1 MAENLIFKKG
11 LLQNLPS
18 TKQAGAIYVT
28 TDERAM
34 YIDISATERIRL
46 GDFIEVANESDLQS
60 KNYQPYST
68 TALYY
73 ISSTNKLLKYKGTSG
88 TEASFVVINS
98 TSSIEANLTALTNR
112 VGANET
118 AITELQTNLGALTT
132 TVSENKTAIE
142 SALQAETKAREDADK
157 ANSDAIAE
165 EIARAKKAE
174 EANASNISALQTSVT
189 NLGNNKADKTALQAE
204 QEARIAGDNTLTTNL
219 GLVSDRVT
227 VLEGTVGDSTK
238 GLVKDVSDLKTLT
251 SQHSSTITQMQQD
264 HTNLAGIV
272 SSNQGRLNTLETT
285 VGNESSGLVKAV
297 NDLQKSLGESQGD
310 IGELTQKVSDIE
322 TKNSQQDTAI
332 SNLQNQVGTE
342 PNASGE
348 GATGLFLAVQN
359 LQKKDTAIDGEI
371 TNLKAADEALDG
383 RVDTLEANSATKAEL
398 GQTNT
403 ALANFQNTVAETYVT
418 KTDYNTKM
426 TALDAEDERLAGL
439 ISDHDTRIG
448 DLEEVVGDSNS
459 GLVKKVSDIEIK
471 NSEQD
476 TAIQNLQTSLG
487 DYVTTI
493 VHNQAV
499 TNLQNQIDKNKTDI
513 GTNNTNIAANTA
525 NIAANL
531 SKIEAVTEKAGTN
544 EVAISEILAE
554 IGTAS
559 EANEDKTIHALIED
573 LQTADNDLRDYIDN
587 NFAAADAMKFMGQ
600 ISSVTELLALPAS
613 EVEAGH
619 TYVLIENSPDSSGI
633 GYAIGD
639 LFIAKTDGKNDALTD
654 WVHVPSGYV
663 AAHDPKIHHSNT
675 TESDTVKLISGASNA
690 HLGSI
695 KFTAAPNT
703 STFVQVTNTNDS
715 LNPVVTIG
723 MQWGS
728 F

>member
-60 KNYQPYST
+60 AKYQPYST

-73 ISSTNKLLKYKGTSG
+73 VSNTNKLLKYKGTSG
-88 TEASFVVINS
+88 SEASFVVINS

-112 VGANET
+112 VSANET
-118 AITELQTNLGALTT
+118 AITGLQTDLGNLTT
-132 TVSENKTAIE
+132 TVTNNKASIE
-142 SALQAETKAREDADK
+142 EALAAETEARIAGDQTNA
-157 ANSDAIAE
+157 DAIAA
-165 EIARAKKAE
+165 EIARADAAE
-174 EANASNISALQTSVT
+174 KANASNIAGLQTSVT
-189 NLGNNKADKTALQAE
+189 NLDNNKADKTALE
-204 QEARIAGDNTLTTNL
+204 DEREARIAGDNTLTTNL
-219 GLVSDRVT
+219 GLVSDKVT
-227 VLEGTVGDSTK
+227 ALEGTVGDSTK
-238 GLVKDVSDLKTLT
+238 GLVKDVSDLKVLT
-251 SQHSSTITQMQQD
+251 SQHNTTITQMQQD
-264 HTNLAGIV
+264 HTALAGIV

-359 LQKKDTAIDGEI
+359 LQKKDISIDSEI
-371 TNLKAADEALDG
+371 SNLKSKDEALEG
-383 RVDTLEANSATKAEL
+383 RVKFLEDNSATKTEL
-398 GQTNT
+398 SQVRTDLT
-403 ALANFQNTVAETYVT
+403 NFQNTVAETYVT
-418 KTDYNTKM
+418 KTSYNEKVGQ
-426 TALDAEDERLAGL
+426 LEAEDLRLAGL
-439 ISDHDTRIG
+439 IDGHNTRIG
-448 DLEEVVGDSNS
+448 NLETAVGDSSS
-459 GLVKKVSDIEIK
+459 GLIKDVNDLKEKTQTHDTDIS
-471 NSEQD
+471 NLQ
-476 TAIQNLQTSLG
+476 QNLNN
-487 DYVTTI
+487 YVLISKHNEDINALDVKITTNKNNI
-493 VHNQAV
+493 DSNKQLID
-499 TNLQNQIDKNKTDI
+499 TN
-513 GTNNTNIAANTA
+513 AA
-525 NIAANL
+525 NIATNAAGISAN
-531 SKIEAVTEKAGTN
+531 KTKADTN
-544 EVAISEILAE
+544 EIAISGILAE
-554 IGTAS
+554 IGEAS
-559 EANEDKTIHALIED
+559 EANKDKTIHELIEN
-573 LQTADNDLRDYIDN
+573 LQTADNDIREYIDN

-600 ISSVTELLALPAS
+600 ISAVTELIDIPSS

-619 TYVLIENSPDSSGI
+619 TYVLTVNSPASDGVS
-633 GYAIGD
+633 YAIGD
-639 LFIAKTDGKNDALTD
+639 LFIARTDGKNDSLED

-663 AAHDPKIHHSNT
+663 AAHDPKIYHSNT
-675 TESDTVKLISGASNA
+675 TDSDTIKLISGASSA